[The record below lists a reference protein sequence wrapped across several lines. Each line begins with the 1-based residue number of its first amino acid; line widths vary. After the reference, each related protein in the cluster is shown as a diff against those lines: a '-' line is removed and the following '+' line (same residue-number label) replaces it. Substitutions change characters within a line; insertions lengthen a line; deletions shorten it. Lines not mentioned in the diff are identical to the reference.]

1 MTAEFSHV
9 IFVGVEGSAKSAVMS
24 LMGNLEGSAVIPVHD
39 KIAFGASGDECVLKD
54 IREVRKYLAK
64 TNYAG
69 FELLADSGVVQIFLG
84 TSDSSA
90 VDVPFVFDFLLFEK
104 RWKERLSLAYPVSNY
119 DLITVIYRELWQCL
133 TGEKEPTRFVYMS
146 TSCADDAIRFATSC
160 EGSKLIFVNRKFA
173 SCAWVK
179 FNRSLTHVEKRRSN
193 GIIMLIRLVVFCY
206 RVLRFRRR
214 IMSFAKLNPE
224 LAHVVNF
231 EEVQKDTSVHLKRI
245 YDFVDSK
252 VTHHVVDEPKYLGI
266 TLRNTE
272 GSYISSDVAR
282 GELGAWMEL
291 TFGSVVTRVMKRMG
305 IL

>member
-1 MTAEFSHV
+1 MTAEFSHL

-39 KIAFGASGDECVLKD
+39 KIAFGAGGDECVLKD

-69 FELLADSGVVQIFLG
+69 IELLVESGVLQAFLG

-90 VDVPFVFDFLLFEK
+90 VDIPFVFDFCLFEK
-104 RWKERLSLAYPVSNY
+104 RWKERLSLVYPVSNY
-119 DLITVIYRELWQCL
+119 DLITIIYQELWQCL
-133 TGEKEPTRFVYMS
+133 TGDKEPTRFVYMS
-146 TSCADDAIRFATSC
+146 TSRADDAIRFAASC

-179 FNRSLTHVEKRRSN
+179 FNRALTHVEKRRSN
-193 GIIMLIRLVVFCY
+193 RIITFIRLVVFCY
-206 RVLRFRRR
+206 RVVRFRRR
-214 IMSFAKLNPE
+214 MMSFAKLKPE
-224 LAHVVNF
+224 LVHVVNF
-231 EEVQKDTSVHLKRI
+231 EEIQKDTPVHLKRI

-252 VTHHVVDEPKYLGI
+252 VTHHVVHEPTYLGT

-272 GSYISSDVAR
+272 GSYMSSDVAR
-282 GELGAWMEL
+282 GELGAWMQL
-291 TFGSVVTRVMKRMG
+291 TFGSVVTRVMKRVG